1 MNERDERLTPR
12 GPRGPQGN
20 QGNTGNQG
28 NPGGQGTPGSQGER
42 GEPGERGER
51 GTAGLSRAVRQAVV
65 FMCALA
71 LAFGAFSLLWVA
83 RDVNASHAA
92 QQRQGQL
99 VEQKLCATL
108 ARLAALEPPPGAAAQ
123 NPSRAY
129 EQALHMTLDELGPD
143 IGCKHG
149 GN

>member
-1 MNERDERLTPR
+1 MSTSGEGERLVTR
-12 GPRGPQGN
+12 GQKGDK
-20 QGNTGNQG
+20 
-28 NPGGQGTPGSQGER
+28 
-42 GEPGERGER
+42 GEPGEQGTRGA
-51 GTAGLSRAVRQAVV
+51 AGLSRAVRQAVV

-71 LAFGAFSLLWVA
+71 LVLAGANLFWTSHEVHATRAAEQSAQAAA
-83 RDVNASHAA
+83 RQAGIA
-92 QQRQGQL
+92 

-108 ARLAALEPPPGAAAQ
+108 TRLAALQPPPGAAAQ

>member
-1 MNERDERLTPR
+1 MSPSGEGERLVTR
-12 GPRGPQGN
+12 GQKGDKGDQGDAGQRGQP
-20 QGNTGNQG
+20 
-28 NPGGQGTPGSQGER
+28 
-42 GEPGERGER
+42 
-51 GTAGLSRAVRQAVV
+51 GLSRAVRQAVV

-71 LAFGAFSLLWVA
+71 LAFGAFSLFWVA

-108 ARLAALEPPPGAAAQ
+108 GRLAALQPPPGPPAQ

-129 EQALHMTLDELGPD
+129 EQALHATLDELGPD
-143 IGCKHG
+143 IGCKRG